1 MKKVSVKDLQTKVE
15 GLMNEHAKKIILGLL
30 IATVCGIGGCSLEDV
45 GRVKNGKEAKELTE
59 QVKALT
65 RDNKSLEGKN
75 NSLEKE
81 VDSLEKKV
89 EIAKEYLDLDEN
101 EKELVDAKIVEVNE
115 ATEQKIAE
123 EKARKEQEEKER
135 KEREEAEKKAKEEEE
150 KAKREAEEQA
160 RREAEAKEGEYK
172 EVETF
177 VRNSALQSG
186 ANYVITR
193 EGSIITC
200 TLNAGDVSISEAKRN
215 TGADSATLR
224 NLLNYDGFVQDVING
239 TMQIQSIVDSNFNTD
254 VEIRMVVKYGGEKAI
269 EVDGRGNVLYD
280 ILK

>member
-1 MKKVSVKDLQTKVE
+1 MKKVSVKELQAKVE
-15 GLMNEHAKKIILGLL
+15 GFMNEHAKKIILGLL
-30 IATVCGIGGCSLEDV
+30 IATVYGVAGWSLEDAQ
-45 GRVKNGKEAKELTE
+45 RDKDIKEAKELTE

-81 VDSLEKKV
+81 VESLEKKV
-89 EIAKEYLDLDEN
+89 ETAKDYLDLDDN

-123 EKARKEQEEKER
+123 EKARKEQEEAER
-135 KEREEAEKKAKEEEE
+135 KAREEAEKKAKEEEE

-177 VRNSALQSG
+177 VRKAALQSG
-186 ANYVITR
+186 ANYIITR
-193 EGSIITC
+193 EGNVITC

-215 TGADSATLR
+215 AGVDSATLR
-224 NLLNYDGFVQDVING
+224 NLINYDGFVQQIISG
-239 TMQIQSIVDSNFNTD
+239 TMDIQTAVDMNFDTD
-254 VEIRMVVKYGGEKAI
+254 VEIRMVVKYGGEKAV

>member
-1 MKKVSVKDLQTKVE
+1 MKKVSVKELQAKVE
-15 GLMNEHAKKIILGLL
+15 GFMNEHAKKIILGLL
-30 IATVCGIGGCSLEDV
+30 IATVYGVAGWSLEDAQ
-45 GRVKNGKEAKELTE
+45 RDKDIKEVKELTE

-75 NSLEKE
+75 NSLEEEVNSLKE
-81 VDSLEKKV
+81 KV
-89 EIAKEYLDLDEN
+89 EVAKEYLDLDDN
-101 EKELVDAKIVEVNE
+101 EKELVDAKIVKVNE

-123 EKARKEQEEKER
+123 EKARKEQEEAER
-135 KEREEAEKKAKEEEE
+135 KAKEEAEKKAKEEEE
-150 KAKREAEEQA
+150 RAKKEAEEQA
-160 RREAEAKEGEYK
+160 RREREAKESAYK

-186 ANYVITR
+186 YNYVITR
-193 EGSIITC
+193 EGNIITC

-215 TGADSATLR
+215 AGVDSATLR
-224 NLLNYDGFVQDVING
+224 NLLNYDSYVQGIISG
-239 TMQIQSIVDSNFNTD
+239 TMQIQSAVDLAFNTD